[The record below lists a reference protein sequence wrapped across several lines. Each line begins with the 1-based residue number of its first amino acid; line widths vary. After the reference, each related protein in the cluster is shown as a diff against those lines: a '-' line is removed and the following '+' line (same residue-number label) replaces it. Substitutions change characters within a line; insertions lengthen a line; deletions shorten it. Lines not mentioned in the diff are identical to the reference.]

1 MIAKQAAEIRPRILQ
16 SLRNCPDGNE
26 LADGFVVNIKY
37 FSAIAYWRGYK
48 TAKRHYETLGSVPHP
63 PHGREQVHLA
73 IERMLEEDLKM
84 SAEEVCKRLDG
95 EKLSESFYPTKGK
108 VINVGPRHG
117 KIEHKWVDVYKDPF
131 VKGMISRIRT
141 RLRDERK
148 AKAWMALSERA
159 LAKEKSP
166 S

>member
-1 MIAKQAAEIRPRILQ
+1 
-16 SLRNCPDGNE
+16 
-26 LADGFVVNIKY
+26 
-37 FSAIAYWRGYK
+37 
-48 TAKRHYETLGSVPHP
+48 
-63 PHGREQVHLA
+63 
-73 IERMLEEDLKM
+73 M

-95 EKLSESFYPTKGK
+95 EKLSDSFYPTKGK
-108 VINVGPRHG
+108 QKVVNVGPRQG
-117 KIEHKWVDVYKDPF
+117 KIQNGVDVYKDPF